1 MRDLFIKDWGWKL
14 FSLLLA
20 VTIWFTVHRILQE
33 SIQPAGT
40 GAGNLVTYGNLS
52 VDVVSTKADVR
63 EYRPL
68 QPTVAVTVSGSSEA
82 IGKLQANQI
91 HAIVTLDD
99 FESVNSAKQRVE
111 VSVPAGITVVS
122 IRPDSIGIIAPPPPP
137 EN

>member
-33 SIQPAGT
+33 SILPSGTAGL
-40 GAGNLVTYGNLS
+40 NSVTYGNLA
-52 VDVVSTKADVR
+52 VDVVSTKADVH
-63 EYRPL
+63 EYHPL
-68 QPTVAVTVSGSSEA
+68 QSTVTVTVSGAPEA

-91 HAIVTLDD
+91 HAIVNLDD
-99 FESVNSAKQRVE
+99 LEGVNTAKQRVE

-122 IRPDSIGIIAPPPPP
+122 IKPESIGVIAPPPK
-137 EN
+137 N